1 MSRQGYIYNKSEDST
16 KANILIDGEIDAWWG
31 TGLRSLALDISN
43 SGASDIMIQINSEGG
58 SVFEGQAIANY
69 IKGSP
74 YNISTTVVG
83 LCASIATMFAM
94 EGKTT
99 SIAKYSRFM
108 IHNVSIQNLSGGSE
122 DLRLTADF
130 MDTLNLDLQN
140 RYVSTIISNGKI
152 INESAEDTRA
162 QVKDWMEAETY
173 FTAEEAVKYGFI
185 QKMVDGAEFLNKA
198 NAQKILNSCS
208 KYKNVPTDFINNIQ
222 NIVNMADEKPTVA
235 NEDKE
240 SKGGVLQAIKN
251 YFSSDE
257 GKGQIIEAHENA
269 ESIKAQRLE
278 AAKALLASNGLQV
291 VAKTVEVTPEVE
303 APEVTKEK
311 TPLEILQ
318 AKLEASELKAQ
329 RLEEEAKGAPSA
341 RAKELDA
348 ENKTIYTKKE
358 MEGFASLT
366 NAIKQ
371 R

>member
-31 TGLRSLALDISN
+31 TGLRSLASDISN

-83 LCASIATMFAM
+83 LCASIATMLAM

-108 IHNVSIQNLSGGSE
+108 IHNVSIQNISGGSE

-152 INESAEDTRA
+152 INESEEDTRA
-162 QVKDWMEAETY
+162 QVEAWMKAETY

-185 QKMVDGAEFLNKA
+185 QKVVDGAEFLNKA

-208 KYKNVPTDFINNIQ
+208 KYKNAPTDFINNIQ
-222 NIVNMADEKPTVA
+222 NIVNMADEKPKNNDA
-235 NEDKE
+235 PEDKQTAWE
-240 SKGGVLQAIKN
+240 SFKAM
-251 YFSSDE
+251 FASA
-257 GKGQIIEAHENA
+257 KGQALIA
-269 ESIKAQRLE
+269 ESVQNAKDNEAKAIE
-278 AAKALLASNGLQV
+278 DAKALLASNGLQV
-291 VAKTVEVTPEVE
+291 VVKTVEAAPEAE
-303 APEVTKEK
+303 APEVTEDK

-318 AKLEASELKAQ
+318 AKFEASELKAQ

-348 ENKTIYTKKE
+348 KNETIYTKTE

>member
-31 TGLRSLALDISN
+31 TGLRSLASDISN

-152 INESAEDTRA
+152 INESEEDTRA
-162 QVKDWMEAETY
+162 QVEAWMKAEMY
-173 FTAEEAVKYGFI
+173 FTAEEAVEYGFI
-185 QKMVDGAEFLNKA
+185 QKVVDGAEFLNKA

-222 NIVNMADEKPTVA
+222 NIVNMADEKPPVA
-235 NEDKE
+235 NEEKE

-257 GKGQIIEAHENA
+257 GKGQIIEAHENVEA
-269 ESIKAQRLE
+269 IKAKSL
-278 AAKALLASNGLQV
+278 ADAKALLASHGLNV
-291 VAKTVEVTPEVE
+291 VAKTEEV
-303 APEVTKEK
+303 APEIEALEVPKER
-311 TPLEILQ
+311 TELEILQ
-318 AKLEASELKAQ
+318 AKLKASELKAQ
-329 RLEEEAKGAPSA
+329 KLEEEAKGAPSA
-341 RAKELDA
+341 KAKELNAKA
-348 ENKTIYTKKE
+348 ETIYTKAE

-366 NAIKQ
+366 NAIKT